1 MSDENTIRLRTHSPA
16 GEKRGNTSW
25 VQCAACEGWF
35 HATED
40 IVNRAVVTLHCNH
53 CHTEFLPA
61 DAKKIVLA

>member
-1 MSDENTIRLRTHSPA
+1 MSDNNFIRLRTHSPV

-25 VQCAACEGWF
+25 VQCAGCEGWF

>member
-1 MSDENTIRLRTHSPA
+1 MNEDNITRLRAHSPA

-40 IVNRAVVTLHCNH
+40 IVSRGTVQLHCNH

-61 DAKKIVLA
+61 QAKKIVLA